1 MLEENTYLYLTS
13 LPLLY
18 LYLCWGKNNFPPFP
32 SSISSFVFRRL
43 IDQFFKIKYF
53 VSFLP
58 AGTLMFI
65 RLLMY
70 PVQMLSLMNLI
81 FAEKQRITFFGP
93 PASGLGKFF
102 HPDWVM
108 FCESLG
114 PLGWALAEPVLSRW
128 LSRNFFLNCLAHFYV
143 VGTGSIFPH
152 KFSFAVRNYFPSSW
166 GVSEYAKL

>member
-32 SSISSFVFRRL
+32 SSISTFVFRRL

-70 PVQMLSLMNLI
+70 PVQMPSLMNLI
-81 FAEKQRITFFGP
+81 FAEKHRIMFFDP
-93 PASGLGKFF
+93 PGGR
-102 HPDWVM
+102 V
-108 FCESLG
+108 G
-114 PLGWALAEPVLSRW
+114 
-128 LSRNFFLNCLAHFYV
+128 RNFFTLIVLDSPNHLASFLGLLCKTGLFLLRRHNLFFSPNCLAHFY
-143 VGTGSIFPH
+143 TISTQQHFPPQKNEFH
-152 KFSFAVRNYFPSSW
+152 
-166 GVSEYAKL
+166 LQ